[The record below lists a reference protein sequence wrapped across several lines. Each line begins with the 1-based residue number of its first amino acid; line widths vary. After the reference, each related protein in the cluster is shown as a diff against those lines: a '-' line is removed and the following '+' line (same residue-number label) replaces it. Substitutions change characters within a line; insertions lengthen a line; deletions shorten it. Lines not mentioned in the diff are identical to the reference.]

1 MICPMIPY
9 TDETEDEDV
18 NEEYIEEI
26 NRDIVMIAAAKL
38 VASDTVP
45 KVNNL
50 ILKKKK
56 KLISLLPICIFR
68 AVLAN

>member
-18 NEEYIEEI
+18 NEEYVEEI
-26 NRDIVMIAAAKL
+26 NRDIVMIASAKL

-50 ILKKKK
+50 IPKKRRK
-56 KLISLLPICIFR
+56 
-68 AVLAN
+68 

>member
-1 MICPMIPY
+1 MVCLMISY
-9 TDETEDEDV
+9 TDETDDEDV

-50 ILKKKK
+50 ILKRGRRRK
-56 KLISLLPICIFR
+56 
-68 AVLAN
+68 